1 MRSMATERRG
11 ALRRLVGLGLAA
23 LGAPAVVRA
32 ASLGDPVTGSPAS
45 QASADAVFLAA
56 RRRAGRYE
64 VAVLDAAGRDRQIVA
79 LQDRGHSFALDA
91 VRGRAVAFGRQPGDF
106 AMAFAID
113 GSTPPEVWAA
123 PDGRHYFGHGVYADG
138 GRLLLATENDYDAGC
153 GVLGIY
159 DASPGGAYR
168 RLGEFA
174 TEGIGPHEVVLLP
187 DRRTLCV
194 ANGGILTHPD
204 YGKRELNRDSMR
216 PSLVYVDVA
225 SGDVV
230 DRVVLAPSLH
240 QLSIRHLA
248 VDAVGHV
255 WFGCQY
261 SGPAADQPPLVGRH
275 RRGSEA
281 QLFAGPPEVLRSLR
295 NYVGSVAVDTA
306 GGMVATSSPVGGV
319 VAYWDAASGRSLG
332 TSAHHDGCGVA
343 GMAPGRF
350 LVSDGGGGLV
360 QAGPDSA
367 SSAVRAPSPERA
379 WDNHMRRILLPAIS
393 G

>member
-1 MRSMATERRG
+1 MRSTATERRG
-11 ALRRLVGLGLAA
+11 ALRRLAGLGLAA

-32 ASLGDPVTGSPAS
+32 ASLGGTAPAVPPVDEAG
-45 QASADAVFLAA
+45 FLAA

-64 VAVLDAAGRDRQIVA
+64 VAVLDAAGHDRQV
-79 LQDRGHSFALDA
+79 LPLEDRGHSFALDA
-91 VRGRAVAFGRQPGDF
+91 AQGRAVVFGRQPGDF
-106 AMAFAID
+106 AMAFSLD
-113 GSTPPEVWAA
+113 GSAPSQVWAA
-123 PDGRHYFGHGVYADG
+123 AEGRHYFGHGVYADG
-138 GRLLLATENDYDAGC
+138 GRLLLATENDYDAGR

-159 DASPGGAYR
+159 DASAGGGYR

-174 TEGIGPHEVVLLP
+174 TDGIGPHEVVLLP
-187 DRRTLCV
+187 DARTLCV

-204 YGKRELNRDSMR
+204 YGKRALNLASMR

-230 DRVVLAPSLH
+230 DTVELAPGLH

-248 VDAVGHV
+248 VDASGSV

-275 RRGSEA
+275 RRGSA
-281 QLFAGPPEVLRSLR
+281 PQLFSGPPEVLRSLR

-306 GGMVATSSPVGGV
+306 GAIVATSSPVGGV

-332 TSAHHDGCGVA
+332 MSAHHDGCGVA
-343 GMAPGRF
+343 GVAPGRF
-350 LVSDGGGGLV
+350 LVSDGAGGLA
-360 QAGPDSA
+360 QAGPA
-367 SSAVRAPSPERA
+367 QPTTGVLAHAPDRA
-379 WDNHMRRILLPAIS
+379 WDNHMRRFARPA
-393 G
+393 